1 MLRITDI
8 QDGCV
13 DWSQVPF
20 CEIEEKDIEKYKLL
34 QNDLVFARTGAT
46 VGKSFQINIINEISV
61 YASYLIRVRPINDKI
76 SDYLKHFF
84 KSSDYW
90 SQITDLSAGI
100 GQPNVNGSKLKNL
113 KIPLAPENEQ
123 RRIAEKLD
131 TTLARVDALNDR
143 LARITPLLKR
153 FRQSVLA
160 AATSGRLTEDW
171 RCSNEIK
178 GLKLG
183 QNILDIPR
191 EWNCDFL
198 GSIINPSRPLC
209 YGVVQPGEDCS
220 TGIPLIRV
228 QDMERGNVSLC
239 GLRNISEEIDS
250 EFKRSR
256 VREGDLII
264 SIVGTIGRVAL
275 VPKEF
280 HGNIARAIARLS
292 FIEGVITK
300 WIFYWLQS
308 PEVHWWLV
316 SSSKE
321 VARKTLNLGDLA
333 QLSVALPS
341 SEEQTEIV
349 RRVEMLFA
357 FADRLEARLQSAQT
371 AAERLTPALL
381 AKAFRGELVP
391 QDPSDEP
398 AAELLRRLREARA
411 ADTASKPKRGRAAK
425 APTVSE

>member
-1 MLRITDI
+1 MILKKSLPEKWTVTDLEELTLDISYGFTAKSSAYKGNARMLRITDI

-280 HGNIARAIARLS
+280 HGNIGKIFLL
-292 FIEGVITK
+292 FLITVCF
-300 WIFYWLQS
+300 WILAVF
-308 PEVHWWLV
+308 PEQGH
-316 SSSKE
+316 S
-321 VARKTLNLGDLA
+321 LNHVLGK
-333 QLSVALPS
+333 LPH
-341 SEEQTEIV
+341 T
-349 RRVEMLFA
+349 
-357 FADRLEARLQSAQT
+357 
-371 AAERLTPALL
+371 
-381 AKAFRGELVP
+381 
-391 QDPSDEP
+391 
-398 AAELLRRLREARA
+398 
-411 ADTASKPKRGRAAK
+411 
-425 APTVSE
+425 